1 MQVKIKINSLS
12 TTKGIFKNGD
22 IIDLPAD
29 EVKKITAFR
38 GFALEVLPE
47 LPMDEPVKAPVKRT
61 TRKKANVKSID

>member
-22 IIDLPAD
+22 IVDLPED
-29 EVKKITAFR
+29 EVKKIMAFR

-47 LPMDEPVKAPVKRT
+47 LPIAKPVKAPAKRA
-61 TRKKANVKSID
+61 TRKKTDAKPIN